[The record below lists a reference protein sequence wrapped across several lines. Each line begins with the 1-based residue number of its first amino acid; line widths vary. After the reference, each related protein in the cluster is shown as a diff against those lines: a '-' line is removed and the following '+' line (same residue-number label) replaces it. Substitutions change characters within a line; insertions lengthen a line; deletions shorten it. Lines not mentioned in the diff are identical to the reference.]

1 MNIIWYILF
10 GIGVLEAGVLAV
22 IIAVYVLG
30 GIYSMIRIIVEY
42 ICREWFGM
50 WWVGD

>member
-10 GIGVLEAGVLAV
+10 GIGALAIGFWAVV
-22 IIAVYVLG
+22 ITVYILG
-30 GIYSMIRIIVEY
+30 GIYSMIRIIIEY

-50 WWVGD
+50 WWVGN